1 MTAVDL
7 LARFFAAVNKSSLT
21 YPQAGI
27 LIAIAAGLDT
37 SEDISRFLG
46 MKQAA
51 GTSRQLKDLAKKRLV
66 SETCDPLSGITCY
79 HLTAIGCDAV
89 RDMLHF
95 IPKKQQ

>member
-37 SEDISRFLG
+37 SEDMSRFLG
-46 MKQAA
+46 MKQAS
-51 GTSRQLKDLAKKRLV
+51 GTSRQLKDLTKKGLV
-66 SETCDPLSGITCY
+66 AETIDPLSGVAIY
-79 HLTAIGCDAV
+79 NLTAIGCDAV

-95 IPKKQQ
+95 IPTKK